1 MGSLA
6 KNCVLQLSLLFAEER
21 EEAWWMGDEVTIC
34 WLEGLES
41 KNWWLCFV
49 TSREA
54 LEPDKLYPAEPER
67 ANISR
72 QPILLGL
79 SVD

>member
-1 MGSLA
+1 
-6 KNCVLQLSLLFAEER
+6 
-21 EEAWWMGDEVTIC
+21 MGDEVTIC